1 MEDITQKLQ
10 QLTKSRKISK
20 LIYKQ
25 SNQKKA
31 SLFINELSVKGDWA
45 ASGG

>member
-10 QLTKSRKISK
+10 QLTKSRRNQK

-31 SLFINELSVKGDWA
+31 SVFINDL
-45 ASGG
+45 

>member
-10 QLTKSRKISK
+10 QLTKSGRIQK

-25 SNQKKA
+25 SNQKVSSFFVNDLKA
-31 SLFINELSVKGDWA
+31 K
-45 ASGG
+45 

>member
-10 QLTKSRKISK
+10 LLTKSRRVSK

-25 SNQKKA
+25 SKQKRA
-31 SLFINELSVKGDWA
+31 SLFIDDLSVK
-45 ASGG
+45 

>member
-10 QLTKSRKISK
+10 KLTKSRSIQK

-25 SNQKKA
+25 SHENRA
-31 SLFINELSVKGDWA
+31 SLFVDDLSVK
-45 ASGG
+45 

>member
-10 QLTKSRKISK
+10 KLTKSRKIQK

-25 SNQKKA
+25 SKESRA
-31 SLFINELSVKGDWA
+31 SLFVDDLSTK
-45 ASGG
+45 

>member
-10 QLTKSRKISK
+10 QLTKTRRIQK

-25 SNQKKA
+25 SNERRA
-31 SLFINELSVKGDWA
+31 SLFVND
-45 ASGG
+45 